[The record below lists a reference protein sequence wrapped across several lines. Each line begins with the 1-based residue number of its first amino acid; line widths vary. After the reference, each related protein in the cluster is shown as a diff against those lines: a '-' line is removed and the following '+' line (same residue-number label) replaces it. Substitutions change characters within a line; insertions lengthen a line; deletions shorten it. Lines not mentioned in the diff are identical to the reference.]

1 MAFPSFEQ
9 LATGLGTLPYLG
21 TCPKL
26 LLSIEMF
33 HMYLPSFWIQVPLLH
48 GFKNRD
54 ERNERCIVFQNVF
67 QGQPAS
73 WRDFHTATAIG
84 RYMYIFG
91 GRGNSQTVNLCGLC
105 CLVMVGSMGSV
116 YFFLRT
122 LR

>member
-1 MAFPSFEQ
+1 
-9 LATGLGTLPYLG
+9 
-21 TCPKL
+21 
-26 LLSIEMF
+26 
-33 HMYLPSFWIQVPLLH
+33 MYMPSFWIQVPLLH

-84 RYMYIFG
+84 RYMYIYG

-116 YFFLRT
+116 YFFFCVRSGDALGGIHSNQEIYDAGIVAFDT
-122 LR
+122 GE